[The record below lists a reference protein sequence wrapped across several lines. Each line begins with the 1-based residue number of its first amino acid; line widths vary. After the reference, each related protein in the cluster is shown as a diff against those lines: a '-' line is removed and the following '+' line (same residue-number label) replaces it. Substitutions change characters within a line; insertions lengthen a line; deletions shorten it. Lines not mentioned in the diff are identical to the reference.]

1 MPLKWKHT
9 LSFSWSKG
17 DWTHALTQIFRDG
30 YVDAPASTNGL
41 YHPSRIRTGAYVPPD
56 YDPNVDE
63 YIMYNYSVSWTGMD
77 RLKATF
83 GIRNLLNSDPP
94 FTLAY
99 LDYGGGSA
107 WEPRVA
113 DPRGRSFN
121 LLLEYSLW

>member
-1 MPLKWKHT
+1 M
-9 LSFSWSKG
+9 
-17 DWTHALTQIFRDG
+17 
-30 YVDAPASTNGL
+30 ASGCL
-41 YHPSRIRTGAYVPPD
+41 RKAGRI
-56 YDPNVDE
+56 
-63 YIMYNYSVSWTGMD
+63 
-77 RLKATF
+77 
-83 GIRNLLNSDPP
+83 IRNLLNSDPP

>member
-1 MPLKWKHT
+1 MLPQPVSVASGSYIPVNWNP
-9 LSFSWSKG
+9 
-17 DWTHALTQIFRDG
+17 D
-30 YVDAPASTNGL
+30 VDS
-41 YHPSRIRTGAYVPPD
+41 
-56 YDPNVDE
+56 
-63 YIMYNYSVSWTGMD
+63 YITYNYSVSWTGMD